1 LIYSLIGYYSLIL
14 GLIIGLS
21 LFYFSYKNF
30 NNSKILDTKILSFTF
45 LQLFF
50 VVISFFCLIFSFVFS
65 DFSNETVLN
74 NSHTTKPL
82 FYKISGTWGNH
93 EGSLLMW
100 LLVLTL
106 FIFLFLVRTKNQ
118 PVKYKILTLVFQQII
133 IVGFFLFL
141 IKTSNPFNYIFPTP
155 TEGLGLNPILQDP
168 ALAIHPPVL
177 YLGYVG
183 CSIIFSSVLAA
194 TSLKIISTSWASH
207 IKKWILI
214 SWIFL
219 TLGILLGSIW
229 AYYELGW
236 GGFWFW
242 DPVENVSLM
251 PWLALTTLLH
261 CILVLEKKPI
271 LTSWVI
277 ILSIATFTL
286 SMCGTFLVRSG
297 ILNSVHTFAND
308 PERGLFILVFLFI
321 LIFLSILIFFFF
333 HKNDYKKANGFF
345 WLSKETSILIN
356 NWFMMYF
363 LSVVLIGTVYPI
375 FLDVI
380 SSQKISVGPPFYHK
394 LIIPFLI
401 PFLLMMAVG
410 PKLKWI
416 KSQLEDKL
424 YLISFLIISILLA
437 FLILKNFNQNI
448 LINTILISSALYL
461 FFITLRDFFLKK
473 YKNISQNLAHFGF
486 SLLIL
491 SILFNNL
498 FSSEIITNLKVGETF
513 ENSKTKIVFES
524 VDQKKEQNY
533 NVIIANFSI
542 SNSNGE
548 EERLSPELRIY
559 NQPIIATSE
568 ADIKTTL
575 MSDKFI
581 VINLVQNQDFFNVR
595 YQVKPFMLWIWL
607 SVILISFGGII
618 SFLQNRS
625 WKKNY

>member
-1 LIYSLIGYYSLIL
+1 MIYSVVGHYSLIL
-14 GLIIGLS
+14 GLCVGLI
-21 LFYFSYKNF
+21 LIFFSIQNFKNS
-30 NNSKILDTKILSFTF
+30 NQLDTKILSFSF

-50 VVISFFCLIFSFVFS
+50 VLISFLALIISFVIS
-65 DFSNETVLN
+65 DFSNETVFN

-93 EGSLLMW
+93 EGSLLLW

-106 FIFLFLVRTKNQ
+106 FIFIFLLRTKNQ
-118 PVKYKILTLVFQQII
+118 PIKYKILTLGFQQVII
-133 IVGFFLFL
+133 IGFFLFL
-141 IKTSNPFNYIFPTP
+141 IQTSNPFNYLFPVP
-155 TEGLGLNPILQDP
+155 DEGLGLNPILQDP
-168 ALAIHPPVL
+168 ALAIHPPIL

-183 CSIIFSSVLAA
+183 SSIIFSSALAA
-194 TSLKIISTSWASH
+194 TTLKMVSTSWAIH
-207 IKKWILI
+207 IKKWVLI

-261 CILVLEKKPI
+261 CILVLERKEI

-308 PERGLFILVFLFI
+308 PERGLFILIFLFA
-321 LIFLSILIFFFF
+321 LIFLSLFIFFFF
-333 HKNDYKKANGFF
+333 HQNNKNNSSNFF
-345 WLSKETSILIN
+345 WLSKETSILVN

-394 LIIPFLI
+394 LIAPFLI
-401 PFLLMMAVG
+401 PFLFAMAIG
-410 PKLKWI
+410 PRLKWI
-416 KSQLEDKL
+416 RSDLKDKI
-424 YLISFLIISILLA
+424 YLISLLIISILIS
-437 FLILKNFNQNI
+437 FFIVKNFSTNI

-461 FFITLRDFFLKK
+461 FFITLRDFFSKK
-473 YKNISQNLAHFGF
+473 YKNFAQNTAHFGF

-498 FSSEIITNLKVGETF
+498 FSSEIITNLKVGETYD
-513 ENSKTKIVFES
+513 NSKTKIVFES
-524 VDQKKEQNY
+524 INQKKEKNY
-533 NVIIANFSI
+533 KSIIANFNI
-542 SNSNGE
+542 TNSEGINNK
-548 EERLSPELRIY
+548 LSPELRIY
-559 NQPIIATSE
+559 NQPKITTSE

-575 MSDKFI
+575 MKDKFI
-581 VINLVQNQDFFNVR
+581 VINLVQNQDYFNVR

-607 SVILISFGGII
+607 SVIMISLGGLV
-618 SFLQNRS
+618 SFLQKRI
-625 WKKNY
+625 

>member
-1 LIYSLIGYYSLIL
+1 MIYNFIGYYSLVI

-30 NNSKILDTKILSFTF
+30 NNSNTLDTKILSFTF

-50 VVISFFCLIFSFVFS
+50 VVISFLCLIFSFVIS
-65 DFSNETVLN
+65 DFSNETVFN

-93 EGSLLMW
+93 EGSLLLW

-133 IVGFFLFL
+133 IIGFFLFL
-141 IKTSNPFNYIFPTP
+141 IKTSNPFNYIFPIP

-168 ALAIHPPVL
+168 ALAIHPPIL

-183 CSIIFSSVLAA
+183 SSIIFSSVLAA
-194 TSLKIISTSWASH
+194 TSLKIISISWASH

-261 CILVLEKKPI
+261 CILVLEKKSI

-277 ILSIATFTL
+277 ILSITTFTL

-308 PERGLFILVFLFI
+308 PERGLFILIFLFT
-321 LIFLSILIFFFF
+321 LIFLSIFIFIFF
-333 HKNDYKKANGFF
+333 HSEKEKIENNFF
-345 WLSKETSILIN
+345 WLSKESSILVN

-363 LSVVLIGTVYPI
+363 LSVVLIGTIYPI
-375 FLDVI
+375 FLEVI
-380 SSQKISVGPPFYHK
+380 TANKISVGPPFYNK

-401 PFLLMMAVG
+401 PFLLAMAIG
-410 PKLKWI
+410 PKLNWI
-416 KSQLEDKL
+416 KSDFKDKFYMIIFL
-424 YLISFLIISILLA
+424 MISFLLSALIIR
-437 FLILKNFNQNI
+437 KFNI
-448 LINTILISSALYL
+448 SFLINTILVTSAFFL
-461 FFITLRDFFLKK
+461 FFSTLREFFIKRLK
-473 YKNISQNLAHFGF
+473 NLSQNIAHFGF

-491 SILFNNL
+491 SIIFNNI
-498 FSSEIITNLKVGETF
+498 FSNEVITNLKIGETF
-513 ENSKTKIVFES
+513 KSEKFTINFENINQEDGKNFKAIIGKF
-524 VDQKKEQNY
+524 
-533 NVIIANFSI
+533 NVLYTDGSSDTLN
-542 SNSNGE
+542 
-548 EERLSPELRIY
+548 PELRIY
-559 NQPIIATSE
+559 NQPNIITSE
-568 ADIKTTL
+568 ADIKTNLLT
-575 MSDKFI
+575 DKFMTM
-581 VINLVQNQDFFNVR
+581 NYVQNQEYFNIR
-595 YQVKPFMLWIWL
+595 YQIKPFMIWIWI
-607 SVILISFGGII
+607 SVILISFGGLL
-618 SFLQNRS
+618 SFF
-625 WKKNY
+625 KKRYEI